1 MKYLKVIVSILLVSV
16 LLSGCSFRLASSVN
30 DLISPV
36 APFGDNAEVKT
47 AMDNYAENGYS
58 LKTPSSGKY
67 KTSYCFYD
75 IDNDNQKEA
84 FAFYE
89 PKDNLGTIDLAII
102 KKMNGTWSVI
112 KNIKGEG
119 KDVYSIDFDDINN
132 DGKDEMLICW
142 DVISNSTNH
151 ILTVYKCKFSNDKC
165 KISKIGE
172 PLTINNYSIADIS
185 GDGVNDLLLF
195 IITSGN
201 SSTAKAQLYTLEYD
215 NFLLMGETKL
225 DAHITTY
232 DKLQTEKTDGIT
244 RLYADAIGSDG
255 ESMTTELIY
264 WSDTYDTII
273 SPFYS
278 YSTGLSEDTTRRLML
293 NCMDV
298 NSDGIIDIPSNYNLK
313 LPKYVKAVNWR
324 IFKNTTLIHSAY
336 SLYCTKDN
344 YTILIDDDFI
354 NKIDV
359 KYDSKTK
366 QLTVLNKST
375 KNEVFSVL
383 PVLKAV
389 YEKESFAGYSII
401 LEDSGFYYL
410 GKAGNDT
417 EYKIT
422 VDRLKQN
429 IKSC

>member
-1 MKYLKVIVSILLVSV
+1 MKYLKVMVSILLVSV
-16 LLSGCSFRLASSVN
+16 ILSGCSFRLASSVN

-102 KKMNGTWSVI
+102 KKINGTWTVI

-132 DGKDEMLICW
+132 DGKDEVLICW

-151 ILTVYKCKFSNDKC
+151 ILTVYKCKFNNDKC

-298 NSDGIIDIPSNYNLK
+298 NSDGIIDIPSNYSLK

>member
-102 KKMNGTWSVI
+102 KKINGTWSVI

-132 DGKDEMLICW
+132 DSKDEVLICW

-151 ILTVYKCKFSNDKC
+151 ILTVYKCKFNNDKC

-232 DKLQTEKTDGIT
+232 DKLQTEKIDGIT

-298 NSDGIIDIPSNYNLK
+298 NSDGIIDIPSNYSLK

-354 NKIDV
+354 NEIDV